1 MKNKKPLS
9 KKEIII
15 KVPFE
20 WIVKKPFIDD
30 AIIRDDFPGFK
41 EDYQAIHSIIRKYI
55 PRKILEIGTSQGT
68 GTNVICNA
76 MGIKKGRIKKYA
88 QLKKVISIDV
98 PPGTDPKK
106 IYPKA
111 EDGHPQ
117 QAGANCTFP
126 YKQIF
131 GNSIKYD
138 FSSLY
143 PIDAWFIDGKHD
155 YEYCSKDTR
164 QALKSNPNL
173 IIWHDMQIKGVH
185 DAVVDVMYGKGYDLY
200 WVDNTRVA
208 FAIKN

>member
-1 MKNKKPLS
+1 MNNKKRTN
-9 KKEIII
+9 KKETIIN
-15 KVPFE
+15 VPFD
-20 WIVKKPFIDD
+20 WIVKKPFIEG

-41 EDYQAIHSIIRKYI
+41 EDYQAIHSIIRKHK

-76 MGIKKGRIKKYA
+76 MGVRRGRLNKYT
-88 QLKKVISIDV
+88 QPTRVISIDV
-98 PPGTDPKK
+98 PAGTDPKK
-106 IYPKA
+106 IYPKG

-117 QAGANCTFP
+117 KAGANCTFP

-131 GNSIKYD
+131 GNSIKED
-138 FSSLY
+138 FSKYY

-155 YEYCSKDTR
+155 FEYCSKDTK

-185 DAVVDVMYGKGYDLY
+185 DAVVDVMYNKGYDIF
-200 WVDNTRVA
+200 WVDKTRVA
-208 FAIKN
+208 YAVKS